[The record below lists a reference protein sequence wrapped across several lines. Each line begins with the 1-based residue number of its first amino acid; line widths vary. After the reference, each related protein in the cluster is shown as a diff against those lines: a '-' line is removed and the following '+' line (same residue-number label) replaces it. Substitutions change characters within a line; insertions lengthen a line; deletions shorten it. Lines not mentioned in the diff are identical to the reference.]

1 MTSHISDLI
10 RQKSKVSASGSLVEE
25 SILSRCGLVY
35 IPHYLAIT
43 VFADFEG
50 ANSPW
55 EQRKESNL
63 LLKDNETRDLTV
75 CPLCYV
81 VAGTGFGPVTFW

>member
-1 MTSHISDLI
+1 MTSHISELQCNI
-10 RQKSKVSASGSLVEE
+10 VTRISAGGSLRKEQT
-25 SILSRCGLVY
+25 IH
-35 IPHYLAIT
+35 PLARFT
-43 VFADFEG
+43 YFEG
-50 ANSPW
+50 MNNPW

-81 VAGTGFGPVTFW
+81 VAGTGYDPVTFW

>member
-1 MTSHISDLI
+1 MTSHIP
-10 RQKSKVSASGSLVEE
+10 VVHTVSGSLVEE
-25 SILSRCGLVY
+25 SILSRCGSVY

-55 EQRKESNL
+55 AQRKESNL

-81 VAGTGFGPVTFW
+81 VAGSDSNRISGQ

>member
-1 MTSHISDLI
+1 MN
-10 RQKSKVSASGSLVEE
+10 AGGSLRKEQT
-25 SILSRCGLVY
+25 IL
-35 IPHYLAIT
+35 PLAR
-43 VFADFEG
+43 FAYFEG

-63 LLKDNETRDLTV
+63 LLKDNETCDLTV

-81 VAGTGFGPVTFW
+81 VAGQGMILLSSGNEPDELPLLHPRNI